1 MAATPQTNTTLP
13 AIAAA
18 LMEHE
23 RFCICGHL
31 HPDGD
36 CLGSQLALAAALRRA
51 GKQVHTLLAD
61 DEPLD
66 GRFAFLPGFEGL
78 VRAEGF
84 DEPFDVFVAVD
95 VPTTERLAA
104 AAAVHGRAPLAVTI
118 DHHAVD
124 TRMAQLSYTDPDA
137 ASTTVLVWELAGL
150 LPIERGADVA
160 LCAFTGLVTDTGR
173 FQYQNTD
180 AAALAAAAEMVQAGA
195 DPALVAREVYQ
206 QRSLASAK
214 LEALALGRMELLV
227 GGAGALSWVARAD
240 MEACAADKSDTE
252 PLIDALRNIAG
263 VRVACMLREEQGIVR
278 GSLRAKDGTDV
289 AAVAREFGGGG
300 HRAAAGFTFQGTLDQ
315 ARAALS
321 ARLSQLLG
329 A

>member
-1 MAATPQTNTTLP
+1 M
-13 AIAAA
+13 
-18 LMEHE
+18 
-23 RFCICGHL
+23 
-31 HPDGD
+31 
-36 CLGSQLALAAALRRA
+36 
-51 GKQVHTLLAD
+51 
-61 DEPLD
+61 
-66 GRFAFLPGFEGL
+66 
-78 VRAEGF
+78 
-84 DEPFDVFVAVD
+84 
-95 VPTTERLAA
+95 
-104 AAAVHGRAPLAVTI
+104 HGRAPLAVTI